1 MKLRKLIFGF
11 FVTLDLLG
19 NGMIP
24 KSNIWIWHAPI
35 RARNGIIANVK
46 TQQTLLS
53 DIELRIKSDIHWDCL
68 IAI

>member
-1 MKLRKLIFGF
+1 
-11 FVTLDLLG
+11 
-19 NGMIP
+19 MIP

-46 TQQTLLS
+46 TQQTLFS